1 VAYVGWVEGH
11 PCWGKDELYRAD
23 PLCRWRGVGVY
34 VETVGDGMPQL
45 IARNAVDPAWSPDGR
60 WLVVSGLDERE
71 QVDVG
76 KVAADGSLRER
87 LTETPEREQA
97 PVWIPEP

>member
-1 VAYVGWVEGH
+1 MAYVGWVEGH

-45 IARNAVDPAWSPDGR
+45 IARNAVDPA
-60 WLVVSGLDERE
+60 
-71 QVDVG
+71 
-76 KVAADGSLRER
+76 
-87 LTETPEREQA
+87 
-97 PVWIPEP
+97 

>member
-1 VAYVGWVEGH
+1 MEWATGQRYPLRGPFFADPVWSPEGRRVAYVGWVEGH

-45 IARNAVDPAWSPDGR
+45 IARNAVDPA
-60 WLVVSGLDERE
+60 
-71 QVDVG
+71 
-76 KVAADGSLRER
+76 
-87 LTETPEREQA
+87 
-97 PVWIPEP
+97 